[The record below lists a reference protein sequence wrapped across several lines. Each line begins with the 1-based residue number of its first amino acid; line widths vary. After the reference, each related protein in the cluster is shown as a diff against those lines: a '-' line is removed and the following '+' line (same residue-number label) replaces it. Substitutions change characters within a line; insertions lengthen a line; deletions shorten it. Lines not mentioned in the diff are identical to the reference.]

1 MTKSFGYKI
10 AGRMA
15 LTKGQILLAVAML
28 ATGSI
33 NTLTQKAQ
41 NQCSANGST
50 VGPYANETMPAHP
63 FSHPWF
69 QAWIMFIGEF
79 LVLFVYACYRRNLQ
93 KQLWDDY
100 IIQIKSSTSYP
111 PEPPAMPGYIA
122 PIFFI
127 TGFFDIIG
135 SSLAAIGLIY
145 IDASVWMMF
154 RGSMIIF
161 AGFLSCIF
169 LKKKMGARHWLGI
182 GVTAIGLVLVGLASI
197 LRPKPPEDHG
207 KTQSLETTLI
217 GIMLVVI
224 GQLLS
229 ASQMVLQELFMKKN
243 PNVHPMQVVGTEGLF
258 GFVAMSAIFLP
269 AFYFIKCPGSRRCE
283 DALDAFFQIYNS
295 PQLLAFCL
303 CYICSIAFYNFLGI
317 AVTKSLS
324 AVHRCIIDGCRTL
337 CVWLVNL
344 FIFYAIER
352 SLDPTAG
359 PNFGEEFDTSY
370 GFLQIDGFLF
380 LIIGSALYNEI
391 IDLPCWGSAAASADT
406 ETNTEE
412 AVDTRGKSPGS
423 INGFNDESSA
433 YGSLA
438 VTRSL
443 SHNDD
448 ANERSRLLPVI

>member
-1 MTKSFGYKI
+1 MG
-10 AGRMA
+10 

-41 NQCSANGST
+41 NQCRSNGSE

-63 FSHPWF
+63 FAHPWF

-79 LVLFVYACYRRNLQ
+79 LVLFVYACYRRSLQ

-100 IIQIKSSTSYP
+100 ITQIKSSTSYP
-111 PEPPAMPGYIA
+111 PEPPAMPGFIA

-135 SSLAAIGLIY
+135 SSLAAIGLVY

-169 LKKKMGARHWLGI
+169 LKKKMGVKHWLGI
-182 GVTAIGLVLVGLASI
+182 FVTAVGLVLVGLASI
-197 LRPKPPEDHG
+197 LKKKPDDG
-207 KTQSLETTLI
+207 DNGQSIQTTLI
-217 GIMLVVI
+217 GIMFIVV

-229 ASQMVLQELFMKKN
+229 ASQMVLQELFMGKN
-243 PNVHPMQVVGTEGLF
+243 KNIHPMQVVGTEGLF
-258 GFVAMSAIFLP
+258 GLLTMSVIFLP
-269 AFYFIKCPGSRRCE
+269 AFYFIPCPGSRRCE
-283 DALDAFFQIYNS
+283 DALDAFYQIYNS
-295 PQLLAFCL
+295 PKLLAFCL

-337 CVWLVNL
+337 CVWVVNL
-344 FIFYAIER
+344 FIYYVIEK
-352 SLDPTAG
+352 SVNPGAG
-359 PNFGEEFDTSY
+359 PTFGEEFDTSY

-380 LIIGSALYNEI
+380 LLIGSALYNEI
-391 IDLPCWGSAAASADT
+391 IDLPCWQDPSPEEEEILPPQEDDKIEDT
-406 ETNTEE
+406 HIKP
-412 AVDTRGKSPGS
+412 RGS
-423 INGFNDESSA
+423 INDVSSGF
-433 YGSLA
+433 GSMA
-438 VTRSL
+438 VTQSYQPL
-443 SHNDD
+443 GDVD
-448 ANERSRLLPVI
+448 ERTRLLPTV